1 MKQTEVKSW
10 EPTEL
15 EKLRQLLEGRYHK
28 GPSKY
33 AWPMA
38 GACAVAI
45 MLGAAW
51 GVLAVIFLGAA
62 VQFYIGI
69 GYRKEMSKLSPGFEW
84 SVNFSYIMAVG
95 FALAGIAG
103 IPMSMFGGSDSYGW
117 ISWAYGGLTAFLAVL
132 AVVRMFSY
140 LVAMRRL
147 SESIRPQSGSVW
159 GAQIRRCVL
168 TLILLAIAVT
178 IGWIF
183 AYYTSGIDEV
193 PSNPPEGRS
202 GIAVALYLIISAMI
216 LLIFGVML
224 SVASLL
230 IANLVMRNGERN
242 AAESLI
248 ALINAANGTPDSSN
262 ESEGETEN
270 SIDGS
275 GGKIKI

>member
-10 EPTEL
+10 DSSEL
-15 EKLRQLLEGRYHK
+15 EKLRQLLEERYHK
-28 GPSKY
+28 GTSKY

-51 GVLAVIFLGAA
+51 GALAVIFLGAA
-62 VQFYIGI
+62 IQFYIGI

-84 SVNFSYIMAVG
+84 TVIFSYIMAGG

-103 IPMSMFGGSDSYGW
+103 IPMNMLSGSDSYDWLTWG
-117 ISWAYGGLTAFLAVL
+117 YGGLTAFLAVL

-168 TLILLAIAVT
+168 TLILLAAAVT
-178 IGWIF
+178 VGWIF
-183 AYYTSGIDEV
+183 AYYASGIDEV

-216 LLIFGVML
+216 LLIFGVLL
-224 SVASLL
+224 SVVSLL
-230 IANLVMRNGERN
+230 VANLVMRNGERG

-248 ALINAANGTPDSSN
+248 AIINEENGTYTILEEPEEKDLK
-262 ESEGETEN
+262 E
-270 SIDGS
+270 
-275 GGKIKI
+275 